1 MRGIAQRNY
10 WTFERCLEYAS
21 TCETRDDF
29 AKSANGAYSSAR
41 SNGWL
46 SDIYRLT
53 GLRSKL
59 DMTWLRPGARI
70 EIWSRADE
78 FYEIWTSSGK
88 CTYTRMNRITG
99 VNLHKLILKFERG
112 WNPLV
117 DREWMKWSATIK
129 GT

>member
-1 MRGIAQRNY
+1 M
-10 WTFERCLEYAS
+10 
-21 TCETRDDF
+21 
-29 AKSANGAYSSAR
+29 
-41 SNGWL
+41 
-46 SDIYRLT
+46 
-53 GLRSKL
+53 

-78 FYEIWTSSGK
+78 FYEIWTSNGK

-117 DREWMKWSATIK
+117 DREWMKWSATVK